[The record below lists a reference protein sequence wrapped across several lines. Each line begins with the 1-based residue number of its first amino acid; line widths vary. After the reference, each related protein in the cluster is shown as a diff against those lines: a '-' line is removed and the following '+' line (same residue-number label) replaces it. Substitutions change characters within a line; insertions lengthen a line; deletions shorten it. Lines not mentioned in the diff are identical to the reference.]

1 MRLSQGTIK
10 NQHPCFSGEAHL
22 NRGRIHL
29 PVSPACN
36 IQCRFCKRS
45 ITQTGPEQ
53 YEQRPGLSGAL
64 IRPEEALDVVR
75 RALDLCPE
83 ITVVGIAG
91 PGDTLAT
98 YHALETFDRI
108 HRAYPG
114 LIKCLSTNG
123 LLLEPYVDELFR
135 VGVRT
140 LTVTVN
146 GVDPG
151 ILAQICSQV
160 ILKGVRYEGREGAA
174 RLIEAQKRG
183 IRKAAD
189 RGILVKIN
197 IVLIPRINGSH
208 IAEIARTVKTSGAGI
223 INIIPLIPQEE
234 PPAFTVAPDCTE
246 LSAARETAEAYLPVF
261 RHCQHCRADAVGIPG
276 QQDLSPLLYGY
287 QERELTFSHG

>member
-1 MRLSQGTIK
+1 MRLDNGNVK
-10 NQHPCFSGEAHL
+10 HQHPCFSGEAHL

-45 ITQTGPEQ
+45 ITKTGPER
-53 YEQRPGLSGAL
+53 YEQRPGFSGEL
-64 IRPEEALDVVR
+64 LRPEEALDVVR

-108 HRAYPG
+108 HQAYPE

-123 LLLEPYVDELFR
+123 LLLEPYVDDLFR

-146 GVDPG
+146 GVYPG
-151 ILAQICSQV
+151 ILEQICSQV
-160 ILKGVRYEGREGAA
+160 IFQGVRYKGREGAA
-174 RLIEAQKRG
+174 LLIEAQKRG
-183 IRKAAD
+183 IRKAAA

-197 IVLIPRINGSH
+197 IVLIPGINRDH
-208 IAEIARTVKTSGAGI
+208 IAEIARTVKTLGAGI
-223 INIIPLIPQEE
+223 INIIPLIPQQE
-234 PPAFTVAPDCTE
+234 PAAFTVAPDCTE
-246 LSAARETAEAYLPVF
+246 LSDARETAERYLPVF
-261 RHCQHCRADAVGIPG
+261 RHCQHCRADAAGIPG
-276 QQDLSPLLYGY
+276 QPDLSPLLYEY
-287 QERELTFSHG
+287 QAWEQTFSHG